1 MLYCIAAP
9 LGRGSCWHK
18 LCLVLLLPKGAN
30 VSCSC
35 RYSQKEAWQGWP
47 NMVMLWVFWCVFFN
61 QCKRRGSKSTPQ
73 IGTVKPAAKS
83 VNQMFL
89 YIFIYFNCW
98 LQSKHNTIC
107 CARCAVCQMSEL
119 MVRLESSCR
128 QVEQLYYCG
137 PQTRPW
143 LFLGC
148 FFWSLWGNFR
158 NSPSVSFL
166 TLHSRN
172 VLVLKLPGENQTWIL
187 KEKCADSS
195 KLSSLSKGRC
205 FTGTSC
211 AGEWAKKSAP
221 VWCTYI
227 ISLLSPTSVHL
238 PLHRG

>member
-1 MLYCIAAP
+1 
-9 LGRGSCWHK
+9 
-18 LCLVLLLPKGAN
+18 
-30 VSCSC
+30 
-35 RYSQKEAWQGWP
+35 
-47 NMVMLWVFWCVFFN
+47 MLWVFWCVFFN
-61 QCKRRGSKSTPQ
+61 QCKRRGNKSTPQ
-73 IGTVKPAAKS
+73 IGTVKPDAPQAVKKEHCTETAAKS

-143 LFLGC
+143 LFLGF

-172 VLVLKLPGENQTWIL
+172 VLVLNWQGKTKRESWKRNARTLPNSHRFPKDGASRAQAVQANGPKNLHLYGAHTLFPCCLQLLCIFLFTEVREQ
-187 KEKCADSS
+187 EPS
-195 KLSSLSKGRC
+195 KLL
-205 FTGTSC
+205 
-211 AGEWAKKSAP
+211 
-221 VWCTYI
+221 V
-227 ISLLSPTSVHL
+227 V
-238 PLHRG
+238 